1 MKSWFNFQI
10 ALLIICLGI
19 SSLSY
24 ANHRRIIGGIDPT
37 ESYPWMVGIYNSQ
50 EIFCGGSLIDP
61 YWVLTAAHCLDG
73 IDPIFHNLE
82 ITTNQIKLNDF
93 NNIEKIKIK
102 RFIQHPLWDT
112 NNYDSPND
120 IALLELEKPST
131 QKTIS
136 MVSTSENFNESRVL
150 GFGTTSLTSNV
161 MSNLKQLDLPIISN
175 EICQAAYQGVYN
187 LIDSQICAGFP
198 EGQKDSCSGDS
209 GSPLIVLENNQWKQL
224 GVVSFGGKNGVDCA
238 GENAYGV
245 YTNIPKFKT
254 QILDFINN
262 KIQLTSEFKNNHFS
276 LQLLE
281 ITNQNTPRTT
291 VDLWVGVETAEQFYF
306 IFGNAHTPQFSLQPR
321 PFKENISPQ
330 EIQQLLLDLTF
341 IEKMIG
347 KFRFYAAYTLSGSG
361 LDKIH
366 SNIAQLT
373 VEF

>member
-1 MKSWFNFQI
+1 MKSWFKLPPI
-10 ALLIICLGI
+10 LLIICLEM

-24 ANHRRIIGGIDPT
+24 ANHRRIIGGSDPT

-93 NNIEKIKIK
+93 NNIEKIKVK

-112 NNYDSPND
+112 NNLHSYYD
-120 IALLELEKPST
+120 IALLELEQPSNQKP
-131 QKTIS
+131 IS
-136 MVSTSENFNESRVL
+136 MLSTSNNFSKGRVL
-150 GFGTTSLTSNV
+150 GFGTTNV
-161 MSNLKQLDLPIISN
+161 KNKSAISDLKQVDLPIISN
-175 EICQAAYQGVYN
+175 QLCQAAYQGIYN

-198 EGQKDSCSGDS
+198 EGQQDSCFGDS
-209 GSPLIVLENNQWKQL
+209 GSPLIVFENDQWKQL
-224 GVVSFGGKNGVDCA
+224 GIVSFGGKNGVDCA

-262 KIQLTSEFKNNHFS
+262 KIQLTSEVKNNHFS

-281 ITNQNTPRTT
+281 ITNQPRTA
-291 VDLWVGVETAEQFYF
+291 VDLWVGVEIAEQFYF
-306 IFGNAHTPQFSLQPR
+306 IFGTPQLPQLSLQPR
-321 PFKENISPQ
+321 PFKEKISPQ
-330 EIQQLLLDLTF
+330 ETQQLLVDLTF
-341 IEKMIG
+341 IEKITG
-347 KFRFYAAYTLSGSG
+347 KFHFYTAYTLSGSG
-361 LDKIH
+361 LENLH

-373 VEF
+373 MEF